1 MLKIERSRRERPRL
15 AIVYGEPGIGKTT
28 LAARLGDALL
38 IDLEDRAGHVDVDVV
53 RVDSWLALRA
63 TIREIA
69 TADIKYPVIAIDT
82 IDRAQDLATAWLC
95 AERGWDTLDT
105 PGYGRGYVE
114 LRAAMLALA
123 DDIMD
128 VIAAGRGVLLLAHAQ
143 RQRVEDP
150 VQGEWDRWSV
160 RLHDAPRSSVAAVYV
175 ERADIV
181 ALAAMAVVRVGD
193 RDARVQRARVSGRM
207 LYTTPSAARLAK
219 AVGVDA
225 VDIPL
230 DDAPAWLASALV
242 PAAPAA
248 DQDPGRAAYARLE
261 RALGGREAVRAL
273 LRERGLSP
281 RSMRAE
287 DWIALAE
294 GVEEVPE

>member
-1 MLKIERSRRERPRL
+1 MKIERSRRERPRL

-28 LAARLGDALL
+28 LAARLPGCLL
-38 IDLEDRAGHVDVDVV
+38 VDLEDRAGHVDMDVV

-63 TIREIA
+63 TVREIA
-69 TADIKYPVIAIDT
+69 TADIPHRVIAIDT

-95 AERGWDTLDT
+95 SERGWDTLDT

-128 VIAAGRGVLLLAHAQ
+128 IISSGRGVLLLAHAQ

-150 VQGEWDRWSV
+150 AQGEWDRWTV
-160 RLHDAPRSSVAAVYV
+160 RMHDAPRSSVAAVYV

-181 ALAAMAVVRVGD
+181 ALAAMAVVRVSD

-219 AVGVDA
+219 AVGVEA

-230 DDAPAWLASALV
+230 DDAPAWLSQALV
-242 PAAPAA
+242 PAALAS

-261 RALGGREAVRAL
+261 RVLGSREAVRAL

-281 RSMRAE
+281 RAMKPE
-287 DWIALAE
+287 DWIALAD
-294 GVEEVPE
+294 GVEEVPQ

>member
-1 MLKIERSRRERPRL
+1 MKIERSRKERPRL

-28 LAARLGDALL
+28 LAARLPGCLL
-38 IDLEDRAGHVDVDVV
+38 VDLEDRAGHVDMDVV

-69 TADIKYPVIAIDT
+69 TSDIPHRVIAIDT
-82 IDRAQDLATAWLC
+82 IDRAQDMASAWLC
-95 AERGWDTLDT
+95 SERGWDTLDT

-123 DDIMD
+123 NDIMD

-150 VQGEWDRWSV
+150 AQGEWDRWSV
-160 RLHDAPRSSVAAVYV
+160 RLHDAPRSSVAAVYI

-181 ALAAMAVVRVGD
+181 ALAAMAVVRVSD
-193 RDARVQRARVSGRM
+193 RDSRVQRARVSGRM

-219 AVGVDA
+219 AVGVEA

-230 DDAPAWLASALV
+230 DDAPAWLSQALV
-242 PAAPAA
+242 PAALASN
-248 DQDPGRAAYARLE
+248 QDPGRAAYARLE
-261 RALGGREAVRAL
+261 RVLGSREAVRAL
-273 LRERGLSP
+273 LRERGLS
-281 RSMRAE
+281 SRAMKPE
-287 DWIALAE
+287 DWVALAE

>member
-1 MLKIERSRRERPRL
+1 MLKSEKLSRVRPRL

-28 LAARLGDALL
+28 LAARVPGCYLVDV
-38 IDLEDRAGHVDVDVV
+38 EDRAAHVDAVGERVDDWPGLRAVV
-53 RVDSWLALRA
+53 RAFATESHPYRMLAL
-63 TIREIA
+63 
-69 TADIKYPVIAIDT
+69 DT
-82 IDRAQDLATAWLC
+82 LDRAQDLCAAWIC
-95 AERGWDTLDT
+95 AQRGWDTLDA

-114 LRAAMLALA
+114 LRAGMMALA
-123 DDIMD
+123 DDLVD
-128 VIAAGRGVLLLAHAQ
+128 VVTSGRGVLLLAHAQ

-150 VQGEWDRWSV
+150 AQGEWDRWGV
-160 RLHDAPRSSVAAVYV
+160 RLHDAPRSSVAAVYI

-181 ALAAMAVVRVGD
+181 ALAAMAVVRVSD

-207 LYTTPSAARLAK
+207 LYTTPSAGRLAK

-230 DDAPAWLASALV
+230 DDAPAWLSQALV
-242 PAAPAA
+242 PAALAS

-261 RALGGREAVRAL
+261 RALGSREAVRTL

-281 RSMRAE
+281 RAMKPE

-294 GVEEVPE
+294 SIEEVPE

>member
-28 LAARLGDALL
+28 LAARMPGCLL
-38 IDLEDRAGHVDVDVV
+38 IDLEDRAGHVDMDVV

-69 TADIKYPVIAIDT
+69 TSDIPHRVIAIDT

-128 VIAAGRGVLLLAHAQ
+128 IISSGRGVLLLAHAQ

-150 VQGEWDRWSV
+150 AQGEWDRWGV

-181 ALAAMAVVRVGD
+181 ALAAMAVVRVSD
-193 RDARVQRARVSGRM
+193 RDSRVQRARVSGRM

-219 AVGVDA
+219 AVGVEA
-225 VDIPL
+225 VDLPL
-230 DDAPAWLASALV
+230 DEAPAWLSAALV
-242 PAAPAA
+242 PTEASADRDAA
-248 DQDPGRAAYARLE
+248 RKAYEEIE
-261 RALGGREAVRAL
+261 RRLGGREAVRAL

-281 RSMRAE
+281 RSMKAE
-287 DWIALAE
+287 DWVALAE
-294 GVEEVPE
+294 SIEEVPE

>member
-28 LAARLGDALL
+28 LAARMPGCLL
-38 IDLEDRAGHVDVDVV
+38 IDLEDRAGHVDMDVV
-53 RVDSWLALRA
+53 RADSWLALRA
-63 TIREIA
+63 TVREIA
-69 TADIKYPVIAIDT
+69 TSDIPHRVVAIDT
-82 IDRAQDLATAWLC
+82 LDRAQDLATAWLC
-95 AERGWDTLDT
+95 AERGWDTLDA

-150 VQGEWDRWSV
+150 AQGEWDRWGV

-181 ALAAMAVVRVGD
+181 ALAAMAVVRVSD
-193 RDARVQRARVSGRM
+193 RDSRVQRARVSGRM

-219 AVGVDA
+219 AVGVEA
-225 VDIPL
+225 VDLPL
-230 DDAPAWLASALV
+230 DEAPAWLSAALV
-242 PAAPAA
+242 PTEASADRDAA
-248 DQDPGRAAYARLE
+248 RKAYEEIE
-261 RALGGREAVRAL
+261 RRLGGREAVRAL

-281 RSMRAE
+281 RAMKPE

-294 GVEEVPE
+294 SIEEVPQ

>member
-1 MLKIERSRRERPRL
+1 MLKIERSKKERPRL

-230 DDAPAWLASALV
+230 DDAPAWLSAALV
-242 PAAPAA
+242 PAEASADRDAA
-248 DQDPGRAAYARLE
+248 RKAYEEIE
-261 RALGGREAVRAL
+261 RRLGGREAVRAL

-281 RSMRAE
+281 RSMKPE
-287 DWIALAE
+287 DWVALAE
-294 GVEEVPE
+294 SIEEVPE